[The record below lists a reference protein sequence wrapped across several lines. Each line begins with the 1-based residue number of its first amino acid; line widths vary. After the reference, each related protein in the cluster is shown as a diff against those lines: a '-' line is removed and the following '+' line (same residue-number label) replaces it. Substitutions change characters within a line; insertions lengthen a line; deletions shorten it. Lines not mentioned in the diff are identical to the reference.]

1 MERLLELGLQNEKIV
16 VKSDSQ
22 LLIYQINGYYS
33 VNAPRIVPLYKRVMK
48 LIERFSNIRFEWHP
62 REFNEDAD
70 SLSRKAYEEYI
81 KNNPDFYGK
90 YAEYLATEKQK
101 NLLSRLKVDYPP
113 WISKRDASKL
123 IDSILL
129 EKRRRSSSTSSE

>member
-48 LIERFSNIRFEWHP
+48 LIEKFSNIRFEWHP

-70 SLSRKAYEEYI
+70 NLSRKAYEEHI
-81 KNNPDFYGK
+81 KNNPDFYKK
-90 YAEYLATEKQK
+90 YTRYLATEKQK
-101 NLLSRLKVDYPP
+101 NLLNRLKVSYPP
-113 WISKRDASKL
+113 WIPKRDASKL